1 MRSDFV
7 CIRCGSSRL
16 DIFSPVHWDIIR
28 QDFVVDEKFV
38 REKDH
43 RCMAC
48 DKWMRPE
55 FKPVMP
61 KEE

>member
-1 MRSDFV
+1 
-7 CIRCGSSRL
+7 L
-16 DIFSPVHWDIIR
+16 DIFSPVHWDIVR